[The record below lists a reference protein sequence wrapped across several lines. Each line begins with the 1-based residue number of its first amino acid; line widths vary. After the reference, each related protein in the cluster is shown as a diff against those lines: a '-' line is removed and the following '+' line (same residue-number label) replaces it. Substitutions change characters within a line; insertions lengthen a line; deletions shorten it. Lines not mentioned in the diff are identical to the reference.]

1 MSLPPFLVI
10 EGNIGAGKTTLSTR
24 LSQQFNRRL
33 ILEEFE
39 DNPFLPLFYQ
49 EPDRYAFPVE
59 LFFMAERHKQL
70 QHELAN
76 RELFTQGTIAD
87 YLFIKTLL
95 FARTSL
101 TQQEFRLFG
110 RLFRAMDAHFPKPD
124 LIVYLRR
131 PIEALQE
138 NIARRGR
145 SYEGN
150 IQNDY
155 LLSVERAYLS
165 YFNTLKEIPVVIL
178 DVGYTDFAASDSAY
192 GDIVALLTAPH
203 GPGVHR
209 YSVEDQPIF
218 PKEGQD
224 IARTTSW

>member
-24 LSQQFNRRL
+24 LSEAFNRRL
-33 ILEEFE
+33 ILEAFD

-76 RELFTQGTIAD
+76 QELFTQGTIAD

-95 FARTSL
+95 FARNSL
-101 TQQEFRLFG
+101 TEEEFGLFG
-110 RLFRAMDAHFPKPD
+110 RLFRAMDTNFPKPD

-131 PIEALQE
+131 PMEALQQ

-150 IQNDY
+150 IQYDY

-165 YFNTLKEIPVVIL
+165 YFNTLKETPVVLL
-178 DVGYTDFAASDSAY
+178 DVGYTDFTTSEISY
-192 GDIVALLTAPH
+192 QQIVDLLTVPYA
-203 GPGVHR
+203 PGVHR
-209 YSVEDQPIF
+209 RS
-218 PKEGQD
+218 
-224 IARTTSW
+224 IAG

>member
-10 EGNIGAGKTTLSTR
+10 EGNIGAGKTTLATR
-24 LSQQFNRRL
+24 LSGQFNRRL
-33 ILEEFE
+33 ILEEFD
-39 DNPFLPLFYQ
+39 DNPFLPLFYR

-70 QHELAN
+70 QTELAN
-76 RELFTQGTIAD
+76 RDLFTQGTIAD

-95 FARTSL
+95 FARNSL
-101 TQQEFRLFG
+101 TEQEFQLFG
-110 RLFRAMDAHFPKPD
+110 RLFRAMDANFPKPD

-155 LLSVERAYLS
+155 LVSVERAYLS
-165 YFNTLKEIPVVIL
+165 YFSTLKDVPVVVL
-178 DVGYTDFAASDSAY
+178 DVGSTDFEASEPAY
-192 GDIVALLTAPH
+192 REIVELLTADYA
-203 GPGVHR
+203 PGVNR
-209 YSVEDQPIF
+209 R
-218 PKEGQD
+218 
-224 IARTTSW
+224 ALN

>member
-24 LSQQFNRRL
+24 LSEAFNRRL
-33 ILEEFE
+33 ILEAFD
-39 DNPFLPLFYQ
+39 DNPFLPLFYA
-49 EPDRYAFPVE
+49 EPERYAFPVE

-95 FARTSL
+95 FARNSL
-101 TQQEFRLFG
+101 TEEEFQLFG
-110 RLFRAMDAHFPKPD
+110 RLFRAMDANFPKPD

-131 PIEALQE
+131 PIEALQQ

-155 LLSVERAYLS
+155 LVSVERAYLS
-165 YFNTLKEIPVVIL
+165 YFNTLKGTPVVVL
-178 DVGYTDFAASDSAY
+178 DVGHTDFAASETAY
-192 GDIVALLTAPH
+192 RRIVDLLTVPYAA
-203 GPGVHR
+203 GVHHR
-209 YSVEDQPIF
+209 SLED
-218 PKEGQD
+218 
-224 IARTTSW
+224 